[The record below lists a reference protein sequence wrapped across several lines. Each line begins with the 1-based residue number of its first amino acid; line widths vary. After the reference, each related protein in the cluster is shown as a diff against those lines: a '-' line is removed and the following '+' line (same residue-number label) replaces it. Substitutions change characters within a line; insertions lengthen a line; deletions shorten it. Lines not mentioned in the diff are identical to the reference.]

1 MQSKISN
8 VDVTVAI
15 LLAVLDG
22 SRLLI
27 DKLLKDGIPPLD
39 GIGVGLFISLVCCV
53 VAGVVELWRSH
64 VYNQLEEKMSI
75 FWLVPQCFL
84 LGAEGGFAEEGI
96 SIFFDTRVLHELR
109 VCYRLTSESVKL
121 AGRLHNSLLLPAIH
135 FSVGLDVDIA
145 GLGTT

>member
-84 LGAEGGFAEEGI
+84 LGAEGGFAEDGI
-96 SIFFDTRVLHELR
+96 SDFFDTRVLHELR
-109 VCYRLTSESVKL
+109 VCYRLTFESVKL
-121 AGRLHNSLLLPAIH
+121 ADRLHNSLLLPAIH